1 MGSLHGSAGCVSNMR
16 IGLDVGGTHT
26 DAVLMD
32 GNQVIARVKATT
44 TEEVTSGIEAALA
57 SVLEGQSPTA
67 VDLLTIGTTQFTNA
81 VVERKQLSRVAAV
94 RVCLPAGRGLMP
106 RADWPQDLIEATD
119 GGSYLMHGGYLY
131 DGRPLSE
138 LQEQEF
144 TELTQTLADTQPA
157 AVVVSCAFSPTQP
170 EQEDRLVAR
179 LAKSLPGV
187 RVCASHVMGG
197 LGLIERENASILNA
211 SLLEFADR
219 VTNALIESS
228 KKLGIQCPVYVSQNN
243 GTLIDLERVRQFPAL
258 TFASGP
264 TNSIRGAWALTG
276 LADAIVIDVGGTTS
290 DIGVL
295 KNGFPRQSNLVIDVG
310 GARTNFRMPDVIAIG
325 LGGGSL
331 IGPGGGTCGPQSV
344 ARELRQKALCFGGSV
359 MTLTD
364 IAVSQGRLTIS
375 DTSQFKPVEAEL
387 CEAVD
392 SLIVERL
399 AAAVDLMKP
408 GGAILPVILLGGGAP
423 LIPGDTLA
431 GCPIVRPDNA
441 DVANAI
447 GASIAQVSGEAE
459 GMRIAGADSR
469 EIVIETLTAIASE
482 KALAAGADSVTINI
496 VNIEEVDIPYMAT
509 DTSRIRV
516 SVVGDLA
523 GREVLAS

>member
-1 MGSLHGSAGCVSNMR
+1 MR

-32 GNQVIARVKATT
+32 GSDVVARVKETT
-44 TEEVTSGIEAALA
+44 TEDVASGIEAALA
-57 SVLEGQSPTA
+57 SVLEGQSPAA

-106 RADWPQDLIEATD
+106 RADWPQDLTEATD
-119 GGSYLMHGGYLY
+119 GGSYLIHGGHLY

-138 LQEQEF
+138 LQEREL
-144 TELTQTLADTQPA
+144 TELIQTLSDTEPA

-170 EQEDRLVAR
+170 DQEDGLVAR
-179 LAKSLPGV
+179 LAGALPGI

-211 SLLEFADR
+211 SLLDFADR
-219 VTNALIESS
+219 VASALVESS
-228 KKLGIQCPVYVSQNN
+228 EKLGLQCPVYVSQND

-331 IGPGGGTCGPQSV
+331 IGPDGESCGPQSV

-364 IAVSQGRLTIS
+364 VAVSQGRLAIS
-375 DTSQFKPVEAEL
+375 DASPYKPVETMV

-392 SLIVERL
+392 SLIVEKL

-408 GGAILPVILLGGGAP
+408 GGAILPVILVGGGAP

-459 GMRIAGADSR
+459 GMRVAGADSR
-469 EIVIETLTAIASE
+469 EIVIENLSEIASE
-482 KALAAGADSVTINI
+482 KALVAGADPATIKI
-496 VNIEEVDIPYMAT
+496 VNVEEVDIPYMAT

-523 GREVLAS
+523 RHEVLAS

>member
-1 MGSLHGSAGCVSNMR
+1 MR

-32 GNQVIARVKATT
+32 GSQVIARVKATT
-44 TEEVTSGIEAALA
+44 TEDVASGIEAALV
-57 SVLEGQSPTA
+57 SVLEGQTPAA

-94 RVCLPAGRGLMP
+94 RVCLPAGWGLMP

-119 GGSYLMHGGYLY
+119 GGSYLIHGGHLY

-138 LQEQEF
+138 LQEREL
-144 TELTQTLADTQPA
+144 TELTQTLSNTQPA

-170 EQEDRLVAR
+170 DQEDRLVAR
-179 LAKSLPGV
+179 LAAALPGI
-187 RVCASHVMGG
+187 RVCASHMMGG

-211 SLLEFADR
+211 SLLAFADR
-219 VTNALIESS
+219 VANALVESS
-228 KKLGIQCPVYVSQNN
+228 EKLGLQCPVYVSQND

-331 IGPGGGTCGPQSV
+331 IGPDGKACGPQSV
-344 ARELRQKALCFGGSV
+344 ARELRQKALCFGGTV

-364 IAVSQGRLTIS
+364 VAVSQGRLAIFDAS
-375 DTSQFKPVEAEL
+375 KSKSVEPEV

-392 SLIVERL
+392 SLIVEKL
-399 AAAVDLMKP
+399 AEAVDLMKP
-408 GGAILPVILLGGGAP
+408 GGAIVPVILVGGGAP

-459 GMRIAGADSR
+459 GMLVAGVDSR
-469 EIVIETLTAIASE
+469 EIVIENLSEIASE
-482 KALAAGADSVTINI
+482 KALAAGADLATIEI
-496 VNIEEVDIPYMAT
+496 VNVEEVDIPYMAT

-523 GREVLAS
+523 SREVLT

>member
-1 MGSLHGSAGCVSNMR
+1 MR

-32 GNQVIARVKATT
+32 SSQVIARVKATT
-44 TEEVTSGIEAALA
+44 TEDVASGIETVLA
-57 SVLEGQSPTA
+57 SVLDGQSPA
-67 VDLLTIGTTQFTNA
+67 AIDLLTIGTTQFTNA

-106 RADWPQDLIEATD
+106 RADWPKDLAEVTD
-119 GGSYLMHGGYLY
+119 GGSYLVHGGHLY

-138 LQEQEF
+138 LQEREL
-144 TELTQTLADTQPA
+144 TELTQTLSNTQPA

-170 EQEDRLVAR
+170 DQEDRLVAR
-179 LAKSLPGV
+179 LADSLPGITV
-187 RVCASHVMGG
+187 FPSHVMGG

-211 SLLEFADR
+211 SLLDFADR
-219 VTNALIESS
+219 VANALVESS
-228 KKLGIQCPVYVSQNN
+228 EKLGLQCPVYVSQND

-331 IGPGGGTCGPQSV
+331 IGPDGGSCGPQSV

-364 IAVSQGRLTIS
+364 VAVSQGRLSIS
-375 DTSQFKPVEAEL
+375 DASQSKPVEPEM
-387 CEAVD
+387 CEAID
-392 SLIVERL
+392 SLIVQKL

-408 GGAILPVILLGGGAP
+408 GGAILPVILVGGGAP

-447 GASIAQVSGEAE
+447 GASIAQVSAEAE
-459 GMRIAGADSR
+459 GMLVAGADSR
-469 EIVIETLTAIASE
+469 EIVIENLTAIASE
-482 KALAAGADSVTINI
+482 KALAAGADSATINV
-496 VNIEEVDIPYMAT
+496 VNVEEVDIPYMAT

-523 GREVLAS
+523 RREVLAS

>member
-1 MGSLHGSAGCVSNMR
+1 MLPDQR
-16 IGLDVGGTHT
+16 I
-26 DAVLMD
+26 
-32 GNQVIARVKATT
+32 
-44 TEEVTSGIEAALA
+44 
-57 SVLEGQSPTA
+57 P
-67 VDLLTIGTTQFTNA
+67 
-81 VVERKQLSRVAAV
+81 
-94 RVCLPAGRGLMP
+94 
-106 RADWPQDLIEATD
+106 
-119 GGSYLMHGGYLY
+119 
-131 DGRPLSE
+131 
-138 LQEQEF
+138 
-144 TELTQTLADTQPA
+144 
-157 AVVVSCAFSPTQP
+157 
-170 EQEDRLVAR
+170 
-179 LAKSLPGV
+179 
-187 RVCASHVMGG
+187 
-197 LGLIERENASILNA
+197 
-211 SLLEFADR
+211 FA
-219 VTNALIESS
+219 
-228 KKLGIQCPVYVSQNN
+228 
-243 GTLIDLERVRQFPAL
+243 
-258 TFASGP
+258 
-264 TNSIRGAWALTG
+264 GAWALTG

-331 IGPGGGTCGPQSV
+331 IGPDGESCGPQSV

-364 IAVSQGRLTIS
+364 VAVSQGRLAIS
-375 DTSQFKPVEAEL
+375 DASQSKPVEPEV

-392 SLIVERL
+392 SLIVEKL

-408 GGAILPVILLGGGAP
+408 GGAILPVILVGGGAP

-459 GMRIAGADSR
+459 GMRVAGADSR
-469 EIVIETLTAIASE
+469 EIVIENLTAIASE
-482 KALAAGADSVTINI
+482 KALAAGADSATINI
-496 VNIEEVDIPYMAT
+496 VNVEEVDIPYMAT

-523 GREVLAS
+523 SREVLAS

>member
-1 MGSLHGSAGCVSNMR
+1 MR

-32 GNQVIARVKATT
+32 GSQVVARVKATT
-44 TEEVTSGIEAALA
+44 TEDVASGIEAALA
-57 SVLEGQSPTA
+57 SVLDGQSPA
-67 VDLLTIGTTQFTNA
+67 SVDLLTIGTTQFTNA
-81 VVERKQLSRVAAV
+81 VVERNQLSRVAAV

-106 RADWPQDLIEATD
+106 RADWPQDLGEATD
-119 GGSYLMHGGYLY
+119 GGSYLIHGGHLY

-138 LQEQEF
+138 LQEREL
-144 TELTQTLADTQPA
+144 TELTQTLSDTQPA

-170 EQEDRLVAR
+170 EQEVRLVAR
-179 LAKSLPGV
+179 LAESLPGV
-187 RVCASHVMGG
+187 RVCASHMMGG

-211 SLLEFADR
+211 SLLDFADR
-219 VTNALIESS
+219 VASALVESS
-228 KKLGIQCPVYVSQNN
+228 EKLGLQCPVYVSQND
-243 GTLIDLERVRQFPAL
+243 GTLIDLERVRKFPAL

-331 IGPGGGTCGPQSV
+331 IGSEGESCGPQSV

-364 IAVSQGRLTIS
+364 VAVSQGRLTIS
-375 DTSQFKPVEAEL
+375 NASQSKPVEAKV
-387 CEAVD
+387 CDAVD
-392 SLIVERL
+392 SLIVEKL

-408 GGAILPVILLGGGAP
+408 GEAILPVILVGGGAP

-431 GCPIVRPDNA
+431 GCPIVRPGNA

-459 GMRIAGADSR
+459 GMRVAGGDSR
-469 EIVIETLTAIASE
+469 EVVIENLTAIASE
-482 KALAAGADSVTINI
+482 KALAAGADSATINI
-496 VNIEEVDIPYMAT
+496 VNVEEVDIPYMAT

-523 GREVLAS
+523 SREVLAT

>member
-1 MGSLHGSAGCVSNMR
+1 MIGRVSNMR

-32 GNQVIARVKATT
+32 GSQVASRVKATT
-44 TEEVTSGIEAALA
+44 TEDVASGIEAALSA
-57 SVLEGQSPTA
+57 VLQGQSPAA

-106 RADWPQDLIEATD
+106 RADWPQDLAEATD
-119 GGSYLMHGGYLY
+119 GGSYLIHGGHLY
-131 DGRPLSE
+131 DGRALSE
-138 LQEQEF
+138 LQE
-144 TELTQTLADTQPA
+144 TELVELIQTLTDTQPA

-170 EQEDRLVAR
+170 EQEDQLVAR
-179 LAKSLPGV
+179 LAESLPDV
-187 RVCASHVMGG
+187 RICASHVMGG

-211 SLLEFADR
+211 SLLDFADR
-219 VTNALIESS
+219 VTNALVDSS
-228 KKLGIQCPVYVSQNN
+228 KKLGLQCPVYVSQND

-290 DIGVL
+290 DLGVL

-325 LGGGSL
+325 IGGGSL
-331 IGPGGGTCGPQSV
+331 IGPGGVSCGPQSV
-344 ARELRQKALCFGGSV
+344 ARELSQTALCFGGPV

-364 IAVSQGRLTIS
+364 IAVSQGRLNIS
-375 DTSQFKPVEAEL
+375 DASVSNPVDPRVCAT
-387 CEAVD
+387 VD
-392 SLIVERL
+392 KLIIDKL

-408 GGAILPVILLGGGAP
+408 GGATLPVILVGGGAS

-431 GCPIVRPDNA
+431 GCPIVRPENA

-459 GMRIAGADSR
+459 GMRFAGADSR
-469 EIVIETLTAIASE
+469 EVVIKNLTTIASE
-482 KALAAGADSVTINI
+482 KALVAGADSATINI
-496 VNIEEVDIPYMAT
+496 INVEEIDIPYMAT

-523 GREVLAS
+523 RREVLA

>member
-1 MGSLHGSAGCVSNMR
+1 MR

-32 GNQVIARVKATT
+32 GSQVIARVKATT
-44 TEEVTSGIEAALA
+44 TEDVASGIETALA
-57 SVLEGQSPTA
+57 SILEGQSPA
-67 VDLLTIGTTQFTNA
+67 VVDLLTIGTTQFTNA
-81 VVERKQLSRVAAV
+81 VVERKQLSRVTAV

-106 RADWPQDLIEATD
+106 RADWPQDLIAATD
-119 GGSYLMHGGYLY
+119 GGSYLIHGGHLY

-138 LQEQEF
+138 LQER
-144 TELTQTLADTQPA
+144 ELAELIQTLANTQPT

-170 EQEDRLVAR
+170 EQEDQLVAR
-179 LAKSLPGV
+179 LAESLPGV
-187 RVCASHVMGG
+187 RVCASHTMGG

-211 SLLEFADR
+211 SLLDFADR
-219 VTNALIESS
+219 VANALVESS
-228 KKLGIQCPVYVSQNN
+228 EKLGLQCPVYVSQND

-331 IGPGGGTCGPQSV
+331 IGPDGESCGPQSV
-344 ARELRQKALCFGGSV
+344 ARELRQKALCFGGTL

-364 IAVSQGRLTIS
+364 VAVSQGRLAIS
-375 DTSQFKPVEAEL
+375 DVSQSKPVEPEM

-392 SLIVERL
+392 SLIVPKL

-408 GGAILPVILLGGGAP
+408 GGAILPVILVGGGAP

-459 GMRIAGADSR
+459 GMRVAGSDSR
-469 EIVIETLTAIASE
+469 EIVIENLTAIASE
-482 KALAAGADSVTINI
+482 KARAAGADSATINV
-496 VNIEEVDIPYMAT
+496 VNVEEVDIPYMAT

-523 GREVLAS
+523 SREVLAS

>member
-1 MGSLHGSAGCVSNMR
+1 MVGCASKMR

-32 GNQVIARVKATT
+32 GSQVIARVKATT
-44 TEEVTSGIEAALA
+44 TEDVASGIAAALSA
-57 SVLEGQSPTA
+57 VLRSQSPA
-67 VDLLTIGTTQFTNA
+67 AIDLLTIGTTQFTNA

-94 RVCLPAGRGLMP
+94 RVCLPAGRGLVP
-106 RADWPQDLIEATD
+106 RADWPQDLAEATD
-119 GGSYLMHGGYLY
+119 GGSYLMHGGHLY
-131 DGRPLSE
+131 DGRALCELHESE
-138 LQEQEF
+138 LS
-144 TELTQTLADTQPA
+144 ELTQTLTDTQPA

-170 EQEDRLVAR
+170 EQEDQLVAR
-179 LAKSLPGV
+179 LAESLPGV

-211 SLLEFADR
+211 SLLDFADR
-219 VTNALIESS
+219 VSNALVEST
-228 KKLGIQCPVYVSQNN
+228 KKLGLQCPVYVSQND
-243 GTLIDLERVRQFPAL
+243 GTLIDLERVRLFPAL

-325 LGGGSL
+325 IGGGSL
-331 IGPGGGTCGPQSV
+331 IGSDGVSCGPQSV
-344 ARELRQKALCFGGSV
+344 ARELSEKALCFGGHV

-364 IAVSQGRLTIS
+364 VAISQDRLNIS
-375 DTSQFKPVEAEL
+375 DAARSRPVTAEI

-392 SLIVERL
+392 SLIIDKL

-408 GGAILPVILLGGGAP
+408 GGATLPVILVGGGAP
-423 LIPGDTLA
+423 LIPGDVLA
-431 GCPIVRPDNA
+431 GCPIVRPENA

-459 GMRIAGADSR
+459 GMRVTGADSR
-469 EIVIETLTAIASE
+469 EVVIEKLTAIASG
-482 KALAAGADSVTINI
+482 KAQDAGADPATINV
-496 VNIEEVDIPYMAT
+496 VNVEEVDIPYMAT

-516 SVVGDLA
+516 RVVGDLA
-523 GREVLAS
+523 RREVLAS

>member
-1 MGSLHGSAGCVSNMR
+1 MR

-32 GNQVIARVKATT
+32 GSQVIARVKATT
-44 TEEVTSGIEAALA
+44 TEDVASGIEAALA
-57 SVLEGQSPTA
+57 AVLQGQCPAS

-81 VVERKQLSRVAAV
+81 VVERRQLSRVAAV

-106 RADWPQDLIEATD
+106 RADWPTDLIEATD
-119 GGSYLMHGGYLY
+119 GGSYLIHGGHLY
-131 DGRPLSE
+131 DGRELSA
-138 LQEQEF
+138 LQEVELSA
-144 TELTQTLADTQPA
+144 LTQTLSETQPA

-170 EQEDRLVAR
+170 EQEDHLVAR
-179 LAKSLPGV
+179 LAESLPGV

-211 SLLEFADR
+211 SLLDFADR
-219 VTNALIESS
+219 VANALVESS
-228 KKLGIQCPVYVSQNN
+228 TKLGLQCPVYVSQND

-331 IGPGGGTCGPQSV
+331 IGSDGRSCGPQSV
-344 ARELRQKALCFGGSV
+344 ARELRQKALCFGGSA

-364 IAVSQGRLTIS
+364 VAVSQGRLTIS
-375 DTSQFKPVEAEL
+375 DASRSKPVEAAV

-392 SLIVERL
+392 SLIVEKL

-408 GGAILPVILLGGGAP
+408 GGAIVPVILVGGGAP

-469 EIVIETLTAIASE
+469 EIVIENLTAIASE
-482 KALAAGADSVTINI
+482 KALAAGADSLTINI
-496 VNIEEVDIPYMAT
+496 VNVEEVDIPYMAT

-523 GREVLAS
+523 RREVLAS

>member
-1 MGSLHGSAGCVSNMR
+1 MR

-44 TEEVTSGIEAALA
+44 TDEVTSGIEAALA

-187 RVCASHVMGG
+187 RVCASHVIGG

-295 KNGFPRQSNLVIDVG
+295 KNGFPRQSNLVIDIG

-364 IAVSQGRLTIS
+364 IAVSQGRLTIP

-408 GGAILPVILLGGGAP
+408 GGAIIPVILLGGGAP

-482 KALAAGADSVTINI
+482 KAMAAGADSVTINI
-496 VNIEEVDIPYMAT
+496 VNIEEVDIPYMVT

>member
-1 MGSLHGSAGCVSNMR
+1 MR

-32 GNQVIARVKATT
+32 GSQVIARVKATT
-44 TEEVTSGIEAALA
+44 TEDVASGIEAALA
-57 SVLEGQSPTA
+57 SVLERQSPAA

-106 RADWPQDLIEATD
+106 RADWPQDLTEATD
-119 GGSYLMHGGYLY
+119 GGSYLIHGGHLY

-138 LQEQEF
+138 LQER
-144 TELTQTLADTQPA
+144 ELAELIQALANTQPA
-157 AVVVSCAFSPTQP
+157 AVVVSCTFSPTQP
-170 EQEDRLVAR
+170 EQEDQLVAR
-179 LAKSLPGV
+179 LAESLPGV
-187 RVCASHVMGG
+187 RVCASHTMGG

-211 SLLEFADR
+211 SLLDFADR
-219 VTNALIESS
+219 VANALVESS
-228 KKLGIQCPVYVSQNN
+228 EKLGLQCPVYVSQND
-243 GTLIDLERVRQFPAL
+243 GTLIDLERVRQLPAL

-310 GARTNFRMPDVIAIG
+310 GARTNFRMPDVVAIG
-325 LGGGSL
+325 LGGGSV
-331 IGPGGGTCGPQSV
+331 IGPDGESFGPQSV
-344 ARELRQKALCFGGSV
+344 ARELRQKALCFGGSL

-364 IAVSQGRLTIS
+364 VAVSQGRLAIS
-375 DTSQFKPVEAEL
+375 DVSQSKPVEPEM

-392 SLIVERL
+392 SLIVQKL

-408 GGAILPVILLGGGAP
+408 GGAILPVILVGGGAP

-459 GMRIAGADSR
+459 GMRVAGADSR
-469 EIVIETLTAIASE
+469 EIVIENLTAIASE
-482 KALAAGADSVTINI
+482 KALAAGADSATINV
-496 VNIEEVDIPYMAT
+496 VNVEEVDIPYMAT

-523 GREVLAS
+523 SREVLAS

>member
-1 MGSLHGSAGCVSNMR
+1 MR

-32 GNQVIARVKATT
+32 GSEVIARVKATT
-44 TEEVTSGIEAALA
+44 TEDVASGIEAALSA
-57 SVLEGQSPTA
+57 VLEGHNAKSI
-67 VDLLTIGTTQFTNA
+67 DLLTIGTTQFTNA
-81 VVERKQLSRVAAV
+81 VVERKQLSKVAAV
-94 RVCLPAGRGLMP
+94 RVCLPSGRGLMP
-106 RADWPQDLIEATD
+106 RVDWPTDLIEATD
-119 GGSYLMHGGYLY
+119 GGSYLIHGGQLY
-131 DGRPLSE
+131 DGRALSDLQESE
-138 LQEQEF
+138 L
-144 TELTQTLADTQPA
+144 TELTETLTDTQPA

-170 EQEDRLVAR
+170 EQEDQLVAR
-179 LAKSLPGV
+179 LAKSLPNV

-211 SLLEFADR
+211 SLLDFADR
-219 VTNALIESS
+219 VANALVGSS
-228 KKLGIQCPVYVSQNN
+228 KKLGLHCPVYVSQND
-243 GTLIDLERVRQFPAL
+243 GTLIDLDRVRQFPAL

-331 IGPGGGTCGPQSV
+331 IGPDGRSCGPQSV

-364 IAVSQGRLTIS
+364 VAVSQGRLTIS
-375 DTSQFKPVEAEL
+375 DASGPKPVEAEV

-392 SLIVERL
+392 SLIVEKL

-408 GGAILPVILLGGGAP
+408 GGAVLPVILVGGGAP

-431 GCPIVRPDNA
+431 GCPLVRPDNA

-459 GMRIAGADSR
+459 GMRVAGADSR
-469 EIVIETLTAIASE
+469 DVVVEKLTAMASE
-482 KALAAGADSVTINI
+482 RALAAGADPVTINI
-496 VNIEEVDIPYMAT
+496 VNVEEIDVPYMAT

-523 GREVLAS
+523 TRRDVAS